1 MAILALLL
9 PYFDSLISEITEK
22 SDIQYYTFYD
32 LDLKPRVH
40 HYENYV
46 IDQKPVIEF
55 REFTVSS
62 EGSKS
67 RGSLLSP
74 IWYRTTEDLRREKKT
89 ESCDSVP
96 TNFRFEFLGM
106 VLKPG

>member
-1 MAILALLL
+1 MAIFASLL
-9 PYFDSLISEITEK
+9 PDFDSLISEITEK
-22 SDIQYYTFYD
+22 SDIQYPTFYY
-32 LDLKPRVH
+32 LGLKPGVH

-62 EGSKS
+62 EGSKLG
-67 RGSLLSP
+67 GSKVSP
-74 IWYRTTEDLRREKKT
+74 FCDQTTWDIRREKKT

-96 TNFRFEFLGM
+96 TNFRSDY
-106 VLKPG
+106 